1 MLVAT
6 SSSATGSYL
15 VGAASGVGARGVAGA
30 AIGAVTAIGAGASA
44 NLARGVMLWYWYF
57 YWN

>member
-1 MLVAT
+1 MNSDA
-6 SSSATGSYL
+6 GSNL
-15 VGAASGVGARGVAGA
+15 VGAASGAGARGVAGA

-57 YWN
+57 YLN

>member
-1 MLVAT
+1 MNSDA
-6 SSSATGSYL
+6 GSNL
-15 VGAASGVGARGVAGA
+15 VGAASGAGARGVAGA